1 MSKAQQNEEIEI
13 DLLELMK
20 VLLRKWKF
28 LLLGIIAGGFLA
40 GGYTW
45 LQPPVYQSTVQFYIL
60 PQSNSETIS
69 SSDTQVGTAL
79 SSDFV
84 EIAQSRTV
92 IDAAID
98 AVEEERDAT
107 LTREE
112 VQNMTTISVKTDTR
126 ILDIVVQ
133 NEDAELAYLVADALS
148 DATAQQIGRIMQ
160 TSPPTP
166 FEEAEV
172 ETEPIDNNM
181 TRNIGVGALAGLVI
195 MALVFIIPYLT
206 NDKIQTA
213 EDVEKYLETGVLGM
227 IPEQKSGKSK
237 RRKH

>member
-13 DLLELMK
+13 DLLELIK

-28 LLLGIIAGGFLA
+28 LLLGIIAGGVLA

-45 LQPPVYQSTVQFYIL
+45 LQPAVYQSTVQFYIL

-98 AVEEERDAT
+98 AVEEERNVT

-133 NEDAELAYLVADALS
+133 NEDAELAYFVADALS
-148 DATAQQIGRIMQ
+148 DATAEQIGRIMQ

-181 TRNIGVGALAGLVI
+181 TRNVGVGALAGLVI

>member
-28 LLLGIIAGGFLA
+28 LLLGIIAGGVLA

-98 AVEEERDAT
+98 AVEEERNVT

-148 DATAQQIGRIMQ
+148 DATAEQIGRIMQ

-181 TRNIGVGALAGLVI
+181 TRNVGVGALAGLVI

>member
-1 MSKAQQNEEIEI
+1 MNKAQNEEMEI
-13 DLLELMK
+13 DLLELLR

-28 LLLGIIAGGFLA
+28 LLLGLVAGGVLA

-45 LQPPVYQSTVQFYIL
+45 LQPSVYQSNVQFYIL
-60 PQSNSETIS
+60 PQSNSDTIS

-92 IDAAID
+92 TDAAIH
-98 AVEEERDAT
+98 AVEEERNVT
-107 LTREE
+107 LTREA
-112 VQNMTTISVKTDTR
+112 VQNMATISVKTDTR

-133 NEDAELAYLVADALS
+133 NEDAELAYLVADALG
-148 DATAQQIGRIMQ
+148 DATAEQIGKIMQ
-160 TSPPTP
+160 TDPPTP

-172 ETEPIDNNM
+172 ETTPIDNNL
-181 TRNIGVGALAGLVI
+181 TRNTAVGALAGLIIV
-195 MALVFIIPYLT
+195 ALLIVIPYLT
-206 NDKIQTA
+206 NDKIRTA

-227 IPEQKSGKSK
+227 IPEQKSGKS
-237 RRKH
+237 RKHS